1 MSVFAAL
8 NLDMMKRAYDMVK
21 RPTGGYVGTA
31 VMPGYALP
39 NLPEGYFRP
48 AITSGSNLPL
58 PPGLYWGNPN
68 WGDSTMH
75 IGTPPSLDEIRRILS
90 ERAGPNPAET
100 FLGKPPGLDIAQLI
114 HQALFNP
121 EFQGLGRTM
130 NPADM
135 ARAVEQFQN
144 LGRPPGNLLDVAR
157 GMLGSLYGRMG
168 GPFGFLGWPGQMR
181 EFSGMGLPLPQP
193 VPGTAPPLPSRAVER
208 DILSP
213 QERRETLSREFRGF

>member
-1 MSVFAAL
+1 MAMDLSNMLTGMTGNIFAAL
-8 NLDMMKRAYDMVK
+8 NNPPPPSMV
-21 RPTGGYVGTA
+21 RPATG
-31 VMPGYALP
+31 
-39 NLPEGYFRP
+39 EYFRP
-48 AITSGSNLPL
+48 AVMPSYALPNLPL

-75 IGTPPSLDEIRRILS
+75 IGTPPSFEEIRRILA
-90 ERAGPNPAET
+90 ERSGPNPAET
-100 FLGKPPGLDIAQLI
+100 FLGRPPGLDIAQLI

-121 EFQGLGRTM
+121 EFQGFGRTM

-181 EFSGMGLPLPQP
+181 EFSGIGLPLPQP
-193 VPGTAPPLPSRAVER
+193 VPGTAPPPPPRAVER